1 LAASI
6 GFYNFNVWPDMM
18 MDLVVPTGTPGDA
31 EKIAIQP
38 MAMMSGQGYYQVSFV
53 YYVIVE

>member
-1 LAASI
+1 
-6 GFYNFNVWPDMM
+6 
-18 MDLVVPTGTPGDA
+18 VPTGTPGDA